1 MKRVIFF
8 SLILL
13 YHAISFS
20 QWSTDPAVNN
30 PVIGFDTR
38 LPNMVTDGN
47 NGIIL
52 VCMTHPIHGLILAQ
66 RMSVEGYQMWGDGNG
81 INIVNTPDQQVLY
94 FDHLENQFLLPDD
107 QGGAYIGYQLV
118 RLIGYTHTGDE
129 SNELYDFDGCI
140 QHLDA
145 NGNRLF
151 GETGFKLMPDEPDS
165 TGRSQKIKYWCSDG
179 YGGLYVTWTR
189 NHGVWGTD
197 IEKDGTYLARVS
209 PDGEYIWGPQK
220 MHASSVSYIPY
231 LDSNLNLNLYF
242 TIGETIPKSVD
253 KFIKINSA
261 DGAILSEREIEI
273 GVGEYGFNSFFDY
286 CLSDHNSAI
295 FAFCDFRAD
304 TLRMQ
309 KLDSN
314 GYSLWGSNPIIIDS
328 GLANR
333 WQFDLES
340 DNRGGAYIFYFT
352 SDDTF
357 QLTHYD
363 NIGKRVWDKTFLSA
377 STLGIQRYKKIIS
390 VGGDGD
396 VYILLDLMK
405 FVTKISYEGEIVWT
419 TQVTNRDN
427 IISESWAQQILADNL
442 GGCVVAWHEIGQQFY
457 GIRAQRINSN
467 GQLGAPTFV
476 SHPATE
482 KQVDTFQIEG
492 VYPNPFNSSVTVR
505 FTTPLLADLSIKIY
519 NLLGKEVITLY
530 SGKIDEGLHDLQWR
544 SMNSQGERVT
554 SGVYVLV
561 CQSRLFK
568 KSQKILFMK

>member
-66 RMSVEGYQMWGDGNG
+66 RMSVAGYQMWGDGNG

-197 IEKDGTYLARVS
+197 VEKDGTYLARIS
-209 PDGEYIWGPQK
+209 PDGEYIWGPKK
-220 MHASSVSYIPY
+220 MHVTSVSYIPY

-242 TIGETIPKSVD
+242 TIGETSTKIPD
-253 KFIKINSA
+253 KFIRINSV

-273 GVGEYGFNSFFDY
+273 GVGEYGFSAFFDY
-286 CLSDHNSAI
+286 CSSENNSVI
-295 FAFCDFRAD
+295 FAFRDFRAD
-304 TLRMQ
+304 TLRIQ
-309 KLDSN
+309 KLDAD
-314 GYSLWGSNPIIIDS
+314 GYTQWGNEPVIVRS
-328 GLANR
+328 GLR
-333 WQFDLES
+333 GYRTFDIES
-340 DNRGGAYIFYFT
+340 DHLGGAYIYYAT
-352 SDDTF
+352 KDDTF
-357 QLTHYD
+357 RLAHYD
-363 NIGKRVWDKTFLSA
+363 NTGAKLWDRTSA
-377 STLGIQRYKKIIS
+377 TGGSINGYEKLIS
-390 VGGDGD
+390 VDSNGNVFILVNSRKYLTKINFGGDT
-396 VYILLDLMK
+396 L
-405 FVTKISYEGEIVWT
+405 WT
-419 TQVTNRDN
+419 SQVTSRDTV
-427 IISESWAQQILADNL
+427 ISESWSKRILADNL
-442 GGCVVAWHEIGQQFY
+442 GGCIVAWHEIGRQFY

-519 NLLGKEVITLY
+519 NLLGEEVITLY